1 MASEIS
7 NNIAGGA
14 GAVSNRLPTSAP
26 SNFVANHASQNAE
39 KATAV
44 AMPEKP
50 ILVTPRHV
58 DIKFDAAEQR
68 QNLKE
73 AVSLLNDQMASTQ
86 RGLGFS
92 YNESVDVPVV
102 TVHNTETGEVVRQIP
117 NEVVIRVAQSI
128 DKFKGLLHNQKV

>member
-7 NNIAGGA
+7 NIIARGA
-14 GAVSNRLPTSAP
+14 EAAISRMPTSAP
-26 SNFVANHASQNAE
+26 SNLVSSNGALNAE
-39 KATAV
+39 KSSAV
-44 AMPEKP
+44 SMPEKP
-50 ILVTPRHV
+50 IVAAPKHV

-68 QNLKE
+68 QNLKD
-73 AVSLLNDQMASTQ
+73 AVSLLNDQMSSTK

-92 YNESVDVPVV
+92 YNESIDAPVV

-128 DKFKGLLHNQKV
+128 DSFKGLLHNKKV

>member
-1 MASEIS
+1 MASDIS
-7 NNIAGGA
+7 NIIAGGA
-14 GAVSNRLPTSAP
+14 GAAISRMPAPAP
-26 SNFVANHASQNAE
+26 SNSATLNAAQSADKAKAVVMPDKPLLVAP
-39 KATAV
+39 K
-44 AMPEKP
+44 
-50 ILVTPRHV
+50 HV

-68 QNLKE
+68 QNLKD
-73 AVSLLNDQMASTQ
+73 AVSLLNDQMASTK

-128 DKFKGLLHNQKV
+128 DSFKGLLHNKKV